1 MKSLARTLLIIGGTL
16 SVVLGVVG
24 IFVPVLPT
32 TPFLLLAAACYARSS
47 ERFYHWLLTNR
58 WFGEYIKNY
67 REGRGIPLKQKVLT
81 ISLLWLTI
89 GYVAG
94 FVVSSWWLKLVLLG
108 IAIGVT
114 IHLTRTKTYRPET
127 QDPRFYREYDLP
139 E

>member
-1 MKSLARTLLIIGGTL
+1 MKSPVRTLLIIGGTL
-16 SVVLGVVG
+16 FVALGVIG

-32 TPFLLLAAACYARSS
+32 TPFLLLAAACYARGS
-47 ERFYHWLLTNR
+47 ERFYHWLVTNR

-114 IHLTRTKTYRPET
+114 IHLKRIRTYRPEG
-127 QDPRFYREYDLP
+127 QRPRFCGQYDLP

>member
-1 MKSLARTLLIIGGTL
+1 MRSLARTLLIIGGTL
-16 SVVLGVVG
+16 SVALGVIG

-47 ERFYHWLLTNR
+47 ERFYHWLVTNR
-58 WFGEYIKNY
+58 WFGEYIENY

-81 ISLLWLTI
+81 VSLLWLTI
-89 GYVAG
+89 GYVAV
-94 FVVSSWWLKLVLLG
+94 FVVSSWSLKLVLLG

-114 IHLTRTKTYRPET
+114 IHLTRTKTYRPEA
-127 QDPRFYREYDLP
+127 QNPRFCREYDRG